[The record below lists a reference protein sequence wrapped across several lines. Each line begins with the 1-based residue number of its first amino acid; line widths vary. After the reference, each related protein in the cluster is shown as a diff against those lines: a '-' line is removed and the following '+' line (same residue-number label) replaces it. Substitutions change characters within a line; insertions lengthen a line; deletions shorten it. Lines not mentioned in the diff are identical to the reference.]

1 MRYLICD
8 YNEGGIMSEFKDKM
22 IEFKDKLMGFC
33 EKWGPFLIA
42 VIVTIISFIKKIY
55 PCNIQNLDS
64 ILSNII
70 NLVSILMGFFATM
83 ISILIAIPSK
93 RVIQKINRHK
103 KMDLLIAYLG
113 LPIFEGF
120 VVVIL
125 SICLNPMVCQS
136 TCASRLLLVAWVFFT
151 TGFIFSSVRLLLILA
166 FILKGITKE
175 NDDLPK
181 QNVVK
186 PDVSNAFNHK

>member
-1 MRYLICD
+1 
-8 YNEGGIMSEFKDKM
+8 MSEFKDK
-22 IEFKDKLMGFC
+22 LLGFC
-33 EKWGPFLIA
+33 EKGGSFLAA
-42 VIVTIISFIKKIY
+42 VIVTIISSIKKIY

-70 NLVSILMGFFATM
+70 NLVSILIGFFATM

-93 RVIQKINRHK
+93 RVIQKINKHK

-125 SICLNPMVCQS
+125 SICLSPMVRQA
-136 TCASRLLLVAWVFFT
+136 TCGSRLLLIILVFFT
-151 TGFIFSSVRLLLILA
+151 TGFVFSSGRLLLILA
-166 FILKGITKE
+166 FILKGIAKE
-175 NDDLPK
+175 NEDLPK

-186 PDVSNAFNHK
+186 PDASNAFNRK